1 MAEQAWKHHLRRAIG
16 LKGSQDR
23 LAGAM
28 GCSQSKIS
36 WLLVAR
42 DAIALEDAL
51 AIECATG
58 GAVSKHD
65 LRPDV
70 FGPRPAA
77 AARGESA
84 RAAS

>member
-1 MAEQAWKHHLRRAIG
+1 MLEQAWKHHLRRAIG
-16 LKGSQDR
+16 LKGSQER
-23 LAGAM
+23 LAGAI

-42 DAIALEDAL
+42 EEIAVEDAL
-51 AIECATG
+51 AIERATG

-70 FGPRPAA
+70 FGPPPARSALREPAGA
-77 AARGESA
+77 AP
-84 RAAS
+84 

>member
-1 MAEQAWKHHLRRAIG
+1 MAEQAWKHHLRRAIA
-16 LKGSQDR
+16 LLGSQDR

-36 WLLVAR
+36 WLLVTR
-42 DAIALEDAL
+42 EEIALEDAL
-51 AIECATG
+51 AIERATG

-70 FGPRPAA
+70 FGPPPAP
-77 AARGESA
+77 SA
-84 RAAS
+84 PREPAGAAS

>member
-1 MAEQAWKHHLRRAIG
+1 MVEQAWKHHLRRAVG
-16 LKGSQDR
+16 LKGSQNR
-23 LAGAM
+23 LAAAM

-42 DAIALEDAL
+42 DEIALEDAL
-51 AIECATG
+51 AIERATG

-70 FGPRPAA
+70 FGARPA
-77 AARGESA
+77 GQG
-84 RAAS
+84 RAA